1 MVALVALGR
10 VGERIFSGVDGVD
23 SLKQLCNFICVN
35 LVNLNGIHHQSMM
48 TTKWASSFFSSSLE
62 EDAVKMMR
70 EKGRGD
76 YAELRKKKGKRDK
89 DWNGL
94 KGDEGD

>member
-1 MVALVALGR
+1 M
-10 VGERIFSGVDGVD
+10 
-23 SLKQLCNFICVN
+23 
-35 LVNLNGIHHQSMM
+35 NLNGIHHQSMM

-76 YAELRKKKGKRDK
+76 YVELRKKKGKRDK

-94 KGDEGD
+94 KGDEGGKTKGIEPREGNVRGEVKRRCRGEVGCRTC